1 MKVWQLA
8 YPHNLQ
14 HVLSPDLKRPEEK
27 VKVKV
32 TKALVSEADVA
43 VYTGAIKVKAPFIPG
58 KFAIGQVTEA
68 DENSFIKK
76 GERVYLAGVTED
88 ECAPDGLRIAGETSE
103 GFYRDFVLA
112 GVDDVYPLPASV
124 SDESAFL
131 IDAIALAER
140 VVDEMHIEVGQH
152 ILVLGGG
159 IYGNILCQILIYH
172 RAVPILADNNA
183 DRLTQAKKSGIYYTF
198 PNDETLR
205 QNVLSVTGGKLADG
219 AVYLAFNNRCEPSVL
234 FPLVK
239 RDAYVAFCSLT
250 GKSLHVNL
258 EYAIKNNVTIKG
270 IMDSREFV
278 STAINLL
285 ANKAV
290 NASEFSFH
298 SSREEELPAV
308 MEKLASAFESGA
320 PFPEQFEIVKFIF

>member
-8 YPHNLQ
+8 YPHNIQ
-14 HVLSPDLKRPEEK
+14 HVVSPDLKRSEDT

-43 VYTGAIKVKAPFIPG
+43 VYTGAIKVTAPFIPG

-76 GERVYLAGVTED
+76 GDRVYLAGTTED
-88 ECAPDGLRIAGETSE
+88 ECAPDGLRIAGETAE

-112 GVDDVYPLPASV
+112 GVDNVYPLPASV

-159 IYGNILCQILIYH
+159 VYGNILCQILIYH

-183 DRLTQAKKSGIYYTF
+183 ERLAQAKKSGIYYTF

-250 GKSLHVNL
+250 GKTLHVNL

-270 IMDSREFV
+270 IMDCREFV
-278 STAINLL
+278 STAINIL

-290 NASEFSFH
+290 NSSEFSFH
-298 SSREEELPAV
+298 SSREEDLPAL
-308 MEKLASAFESGA
+308 MEKLATSFESGA

>member
-14 HVLSPDLKRPEEK
+14 HVTSPDLKLTEDK

-32 TKALVSEADVA
+32 TKALLSESDVSVYSGA
-43 VYTGAIKVKAPFIPG
+43 VKVRAPFIPG
-58 KFAIGQVTEA
+58 RFAIGQVTEA
-68 DENSFIKK
+68 EEDSFIKK
-76 GERVYLAGVTED
+76 GERVYLAGITED
-88 ECAPDGLRIAGETSE
+88 ECAPDGLRIAGETVD

-124 SDESAFL
+124 SDEAAFL
-131 IDAIALAER
+131 IDAIALAEHII
-140 VVDEMHIEVGQH
+140 DEMHIDVGQH
-152 ILVLGGG
+152 VLVLGGG
-159 IYGNILCQILIYH
+159 LYGNILSQILIYH

-183 DRLTQAKKSGIYYTF
+183 ERLARAKKSGIYYAF
-198 PNDETLR
+198 PNDDTLR
-205 QNVLSVTGGKLADG
+205 EKVLEITGGKLADG
-219 AVYLAFNNRCEPSVL
+219 AVYLAFANRCEPSIL

-239 RDAYVAFCSLT
+239 RDAYVSFCALT

-258 EYAIKNNVTIKG
+258 EYAMKNNVTIKG
-270 IMDSREFV
+270 ITESREFV

-290 NASEFSFH
+290 NYSEFPIRSH
-298 SSREEELPAV
+298 REEDLPEL
-308 MEKLASAFESGA
+308 MENYAALQSSGA
-320 PFPEQFEIVKFIF
+320 NLPEQIDIIKFIF

>member
-1 MKVWQLA
+1 
-8 YPHNLQ
+8 
-14 HVLSPDLKRPEEK
+14 
-27 VKVKV
+27 
-32 TKALVSEADVA
+32 
-43 VYTGAIKVKAPFIPG
+43 
-58 KFAIGQVTEA
+58 
-68 DENSFIKK
+68 
-76 GERVYLAGVTED
+76 
-88 ECAPDGLRIAGETSE
+88 
-103 GFYRDFVLA
+103 
-112 GVDDVYPLPASV
+112 
-124 SDESAFL
+124 
-131 IDAIALAER
+131 
-140 VVDEMHIEVGQH
+140 MHIEVGQH

-159 IYGNILCQILIYH
+159 VYGNILCQILIYH
-172 RAVPILADNNA
+172 RAVPILADNNHE
-183 DRLTQAKKSGIYYTF
+183 RLAQAKKSGIYYTF

-250 GKSLHVNL
+250 GKTLHVNL

-290 NASEFSFH
+290 NSSQFSFH